1 MRLKSRNKFPPG
13 EFQLLLPETGMKESV
28 HGSFDEVV
36 NAFALIVKKNPALAQ
51 KQGWPDDRA
60 GQENFVE
67 DQNARRLMSAGWSKF
82 VEVETQAAPI
92 SWTPSIDVK
101 KNPFGKVVQRAKAAV
116 SAYED
121 LFINGPVES
130 SLSESRAKVC
140 SVCPKNNTKDSLTD
154 IFVESAASAISSLI
168 SFTRSKNLTTSL
180 DDKLGICEACGC
192 PMKAKVHVRVDELVK
207 SMPKEDYDALSK
219 ENPVCWIRSESE

>member
-51 KQGWPDDRA
+51 KQGWPYDRS

-67 DQNARRLMSAGWSKF
+67 DQNARRLMAAGWSKF
-82 VEVETQAAPI
+82 VEVETQSAPI

-130 SLSESRAKVC
+130 SLSESRANVC
-140 SVCPKNNTKDSLTD
+140 SVCPRNNTKDSLAD